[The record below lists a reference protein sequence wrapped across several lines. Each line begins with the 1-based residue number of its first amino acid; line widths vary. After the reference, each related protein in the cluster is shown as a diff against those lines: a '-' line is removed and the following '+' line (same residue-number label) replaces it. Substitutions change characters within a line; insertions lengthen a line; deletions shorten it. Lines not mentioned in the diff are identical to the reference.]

1 MKVIVNINGEGTAT
15 GAGEYFIG
23 DTLTLKAI
31 PEESVEFGYWLISD
45 NETLSDEHRK
55 KVTDNPYI
63 LPITPEITAKGNMKV
78 EAYFYMSMREYLKA
92 QIDYELK
99 MPSYISVAQKWGF
112 RLSDDSREISDMK
125 KDLSYADLLLIV
137 CTAPS
142 TIQGKTKK
150 AGNWSITDSSK
161 TISINDKKRLEQRA
175 KELYARWG
183 LTLDVGTNIEI
194 TRLRW

>member
-1 MKVIVNINGEGTAT
+1 MKVIIDINGEGTAK

-23 DTLTLKAI
+23 DTLTLQAI
-31 PEESVEFGYWLISD
+31 PEESVEFGYWLIAD
-45 NETLSDEHRK
+45 NETLKPEDRL
-55 KVTDNPYI
+55 KVSDNPYTI
-63 LPITPEITAKGNMKV
+63 QVTPQITAKGNMKV

-99 MPSYISVAQKWGF
+99 NTSYISVAQKWGF
-112 RLSDDSREISDMK
+112 RLSDDSGETSEMK
-125 KDLSYADLLLIV
+125 KDLAYADLLLIV

-150 AGNWSITDSSK
+150 AGNWSITDTSK

-175 KELYARWG
+175 KDLYAKWG
-183 LTLDVGTNIEI
+183 LNLDVGTDVEI

>member
-1 MKVIVNINGEGTAT
+1 MKVIIDINGEGTAK

-23 DTLTLKAI
+23 DTLTLQAI
-31 PEESVEFGYWLISD
+31 PEESVEFGYWLIAD
-45 NETLSDEHRK
+45 NETLKPEDRL
-55 KVTDNPYI
+55 KVSDNPFTI
-63 LPITPEITAKGNMKV
+63 QVTPQITAKGNMKV
-78 EAYFYMSMREYLKA
+78 EAYFYMSMREHLKA

-99 MPSYISVAQKWGF
+99 NTSYISVAQKWGF
-112 RLSDDSREISDMK
+112 RLSDDSRETSEMK
-125 KDLSYADLLLIV
+125 KDLAYADLLLIV

-150 AGNWSITDSSK
+150 AGNWSITDTSK

-175 KELYARWG
+175 KDLYAKWG
-183 LTLDVGTNIEI
+183 LNLDVGTDVEI

>member
-1 MKVIVNINGEGTAT
+1 MKVIIDINGEGTAK

-23 DTLTLKAI
+23 DTLTLQAI
-31 PEESVEFGYWLISD
+31 PEESVEFGYWLIAD
-45 NETLSDEHRK
+45 NETLKPEDRL
-55 KVTDNPYI
+55 KVSDNPFTI
-63 LPITPEITAKGNMKV
+63 QVTPQITAKGNMKV

-99 MPSYISVAQKWGF
+99 NTSYISVVQKWGF
-112 RLSDDSREISDMK
+112 RLSDDSRETSEMK
-125 KDLSYADLLLIV
+125 KDLAYADLLLIV

-150 AGNWSITDSSK
+150 AGNWSITDTSK

-175 KELYARWG
+175 KDLYAKWG
-183 LTLDVGTNIEI
+183 LNLDVGTDVEI

>member
-1 MKVIVNINGEGTAT
+1 MKVIIDINGEGTAK

-23 DTLTLKAI
+23 DTLTLQAI
-31 PEESVEFGYWLISD
+31 PEESVEFGYWLIAD
-45 NETLSDEHRK
+45 NETLKPEDRL
-55 KVTDNPYI
+55 KVSDNPYTI
-63 LPITPEITAKGNMKV
+63 QVTPQITAKGNMKV

-99 MPSYISVAQKWGF
+99 NTSYISVAQKWGF
-112 RLSDDSREISDMK
+112 RLSDDSRETPEMK
-125 KDLSYADLLLIV
+125 KDLAYADLLLIV

-150 AGNWSITDSSK
+150 AGNWSITDTSK

-175 KELYARWG
+175 KDLYAKWG
-183 LTLDVGTNIEI
+183 LNLDVGTDVEI

>member
-1 MKVIVNINGEGTAT
+1 MKPE
-15 GAGEYFIG
+15 
-23 DTLTLKAI
+23 DRLKV
-31 PEESVEFGYWLISD
+31 S
-45 NETLSDEHRK
+45 
-55 KVTDNPYI
+55 DNPYTI
-63 LPITPEITAKGNMKV
+63 QVTPQITAKGNMKV

-99 MPSYISVAQKWGF
+99 NTSYISVAQKWGF
-112 RLSDDSREISDMK
+112 RLSDDSRETSDMK
-125 KDLSYADLLLIV
+125 KDLAYADLLLIV

-150 AGNWSITDSSK
+150 AGNWSITDTSK

-175 KELYARWG
+175 KDLYAKWG
-183 LTLDVGTNIEI
+183 LNLDVGTDVEI

>member
-1 MKVIVNINGEGTAT
+1 MAV
-15 GAGEYFIG
+15 
-23 DTLTLKAI
+23 
-31 PEESVEFGYWLISD
+31 GYWLIAD
-45 NETLSDEHRK
+45 NETLKPEDRL
-55 KVTDNPYI
+55 KVSDNPYTI
-63 LPITPEITAKGNMKV
+63 QVTPQITAKGNMKV

-99 MPSYISVAQKWGF
+99 NTSYISVAQKWGF
-112 RLSDDSREISDMK
+112 RLSDDSRETSEMK
-125 KDLSYADLLLIV
+125 KDLAYADLLLIV

-150 AGNWSITDSSK
+150 AGNWSITDTSK

-175 KELYARWG
+175 KDLYAKWG
-183 LTLDVGTNIEI
+183 LNLDVGTDVEI

>member
-1 MKVIVNINGEGTAT
+1 MKVIIDINGEGTAK
-15 GAGEYFIG
+15 GAGEYFLG
-23 DTLTLKAI
+23 DTLTLQAI
-31 PEESVEFGYWLISD
+31 PEESVEFGYWLIAD
-45 NETLSDEHRK
+45 NETLKPEDRL
-55 KVTDNPYI
+55 KVSDNPFTI
-63 LPITPEITAKGNMKV
+63 QVTPQITAKGNMKV

-99 MPSYISVAQKWGF
+99 NTSYISVAQKWGF
-112 RLSDDSREISDMK
+112 RWSDDSRETSEMK
-125 KDLSYADLLLIV
+125 KDLAYADLLLIV

-150 AGNWSITDSSK
+150 AGNWSITDTSK

-175 KELYARWG
+175 KDLYAKWG
-183 LTLDVGTNIEI
+183 LNLDVGTDVEI

>member
-1 MKVIVNINGEGTAT
+1 MKVIIDINGEGTAK

-23 DTLTLKAI
+23 DTLTLQAI
-31 PEESVEFGYWLISD
+31 PEESVEFGYWLIAD
-45 NETLSDEHRK
+45 NETLKPEDRL
-55 KVTDNPYI
+55 KVSDNPFTI
-63 LPITPEITAKGNMKV
+63 QVTPQITANGNMKV

-99 MPSYISVAQKWGF
+99 NTSYISVAQKWGF
-112 RLSDDSREISDMK
+112 RLSDDSRETSEMK
-125 KDLSYADLLLIV
+125 KDLAYADLLLIV

-150 AGNWSITDSSK
+150 AGNWSITDTSK

-175 KELYARWG
+175 KDLYAKWG
-183 LTLDVGTNIEI
+183 LNLDVGTDVEI

>member
-1 MKVIVNINGEGTAT
+1 MKVIIDINGEGTAK

-23 DTLTLKAI
+23 DTLTLQAI
-31 PEESVEFGYWLISD
+31 PEESVEFGYWLIAD
-45 NETLSDEHRK
+45 NETLKPEDRL
-55 KVTDNPYI
+55 KVSDNPFTI
-63 LPITPEITAKGNMKV
+63 QVTPQITAKGNMKV

-99 MPSYISVAQKWGF
+99 NTSYIIVAQKWGF
-112 RLSDDSREISDMK
+112 RLSDDSREQSEMK
-125 KDLSYADLLLIV
+125 KDLAYADLLLIV

-150 AGNWSITDSSK
+150 AGNWSITDTSK

-175 KELYARWG
+175 KDLYAKWG
-183 LTLDVGTNIEI
+183 LNLDVGTDVEI

>member
-1 MKVIVNINGEGTAT
+1 MKVIIDINGEGTAK

-23 DTLTLKAI
+23 DTLTLQAI
-31 PEESVEFGYWLISD
+31 PEESVEFGYWLIAD
-45 NETLSDEHRK
+45 NETLKPEDRL
-55 KVTDNPYI
+55 KVLDNPFTI
-63 LPITPEITAKGNMKV
+63 QVTPQITAKGNMKV

-99 MPSYISVAQKWGF
+99 NTSYIIVAQKWGF
-112 RLSDDSREISDMK
+112 RLSDDSRETAEMK
-125 KDLSYADLLLIV
+125 KDLAYADLLLIV

-150 AGNWSITDSSK
+150 AGNWSITDTSK

-175 KELYARWG
+175 KDLYAKWG
-183 LTLDVGTNIEI
+183 LNLDVGTDVEI

>member
-1 MKVIVNINGEGTAT
+1 MKVIIDINGEGTAK

-23 DTLTLKAI
+23 DTLTLQAI
-31 PEESVEFGYWLISD
+31 PEESVEFGYWLIAD
-45 NETLSDEHRK
+45 NETLKPEDRL
-55 KVTDNPYI
+55 KVSDNPFTI
-63 LPITPEITAKGNMKV
+63 QVTPQITAKGNMKV

-99 MPSYISVAQKWGF
+99 NTSYISVARKWGF
-112 RLSDDSREISDMK
+112 RLSDDSRETSEMK
-125 KDLSYADLLLIV
+125 KDLAYADLLLIV

-150 AGNWSITDSSK
+150 AGNWSITDTSK

-175 KELYARWG
+175 KDLYAKWG
-183 LTLDVGTNIEI
+183 LNLDVGTDVEI

>member
-1 MKVIVNINGEGTAT
+1 MKVIIDINGEGTAK

-23 DTLTLKAI
+23 DTLTLQAI
-31 PEESVEFGYWLISD
+31 PEESVEFGYWLIAD
-45 NETLSDEHRK
+45 NETLKPEDRL
-55 KVTDNPYI
+55 KVSDNPYTI
-63 LPITPEITAKGNMKV
+63 QVTPQITAKGNMKV

-99 MPSYISVAQKWGF
+99 NTSYISVAQKWGF
-112 RLSDDSREISDMK
+112 RLSDDSRKTSEMK
-125 KDLSYADLLLIV
+125 KDLAYADLLLIV

-150 AGNWSITDSSK
+150 AGNWSITDTSK

-175 KELYARWG
+175 KDLYAKWG
-183 LTLDVGTNIEI
+183 LNLDVGTDVEI